1 MLTHNQKGAVAP
13 LVAIMLVLIV
23 VCVALVVDLGHIH
36 NVKVEL
42 QRAVDA
48 AALAGAQQLNGSA
61 GSSQKAID
69 VAVATAAA
77 NTVDRDPVNIIP
89 ADTANPNFKG
99 FAIKMVQ
106 PIKWDKNI
114 TDPVSGTPLSTS
126 SRITPLSTAQYDT
139 ANGLWVT
146 ASMEVKH
153 IFFFFTDN
161 TPVTADAIAVATPE
175 VPVLPLAIITCIPT
189 EELLANPGALPDPTV
204 CGISSY
210 SFDPDR
216 EDSAAWTSLT
226 FGANANDIGEFMEPG
241 LGRDKFN
248 QAIFGTGPTNNGL
261 ENEAVDT
268 VPSPFDPDYPG
279 CPVVFPNDLNINC
292 GLGQIAG
299 KSLATPGEFPIPT
312 PLPDLTKVAGIYQPN
327 PPFDPLTA
335 YGRAYGSNG
344 ALPRWYNLNGE
355 NSAFDSSDHFTRL
368 WTQDGILLRGNDAGT
383 PETLTDYIARLTTL
397 ANCPPGNSSCRP
409 YGDDRFLNGNFIV
422 EPNGS
427 FAQNL
432 KSALGVATAPAYWPD
447 FLEVVKHAGYPKVG
461 VINGNTATVL
471 AAFVENEMVTDG
483 TNLKC
488 SDNEPFPAGQTTLR
502 VNAPVIFAG
511 ACESWK
517 AISNA
522 ADPNSGFRYIGMSKL
537 LLTRVWVKN
546 NESYDCGEDGEVV
559 QLPVGAACSPSDFD
573 PPLRNSSYF
582 NLPVTVSASLK
593 GIEGLTLVPVAD
605 DEEDQGSLLKVFLV
619 E

>member
-1 MLTHNQKGAVAP
+1 MLTNNQKGAVAP

-48 AALAGAQQLNGSA
+48 AALAGAQQLSGSA
-61 GSSQKAID
+61 GSGQNAIN

-146 ASMEVKH
+146 ASIEVKH

-161 TPVTADAIAVATPE
+161 TPVTADAIAVANPE

-189 EELLANPGALPDPTV
+189 EELVATPGAPPDPTV

-210 SFDPDR
+210 KFDPDH

-241 LGRDKFN
+241 VGRDKFN
-248 QAIFGTGPTNNGL
+248 QAIFGTGLTNNGL
-261 ENEAVDT
+261 ENEPVDK

-292 GLGQIAG
+292 GLGQIDG

-335 YGRAYGSNG
+335 YGSNG
-344 ALPRWYNLNGE
+344 YLPRWYNLNSG
-355 NSAFDSSDHFTRL
+355 NIAFDSGDHFTRL
-368 WTQDGILLRGNDAGT
+368 WAQDGILLRGNDAGALE
-383 PETLTDYIARLTTL
+383 PLNDYVARLATL
-397 ANCPPGNSSCRP
+397 ANCPPGNLSCRP
-409 YGDDRFLNGNFIV
+409 FGDDRFLNGNFIT
-422 EPNGS
+422 EPKGS

-432 KSALGVATAPAYWPD
+432 KSSLGVATAPAYWPD
-447 FLEVVKHAGYPKVG
+447 FLEVIKHAGYPKVG
-461 VINGNTATVL
+461 VINGNAATVL

-488 SDNEPFPAGQTTLR
+488 SDNDPFPAGQTTLR

-511 ACESWK
+511 SCENFT
-517 AISNA
+517 AISGA
-522 ADPNSGFRYIGMSKL
+522 ASSHSLRYIGMSKL

-546 NESYDCGEDGEVV
+546 NERYDCGEDAQVV
-559 QLPVGAACSPSDFD
+559 QLPVGAACSPADFD
-573 PPLRNSSYF
+573 PPLRNNSYF
-582 NLPVTVSASLK
+582 NLPVAVSASLM